1 MENVLQLNEFFVEG
15 NSPNKSH
22 VLLNITEPSTAEEKA
37 KGYFFAIC
45 EIDNADNKYIL
56 KLQNI
61 IDEIENNYYEIADQ
75 TDKNSLEIVLDKIN
89 NQSFS
94 LLKSQINLNCV
105 IGAIRNTDII
115 FSFYGQPLVLLLY
128 KNKQGQYKKIDL
140 VAQNI
145 TKEEENEQT
154 LFSQIIQGKISL
166 NDYFFAGTSRIID
179 YFSQDRLQKIIST
192 RPPRQ
197 SAEHLQRVLAEL
209 KSELSFGGLMIHL
222 QPPSHKLIAKER
234 SGKEGDSAKSLTGFF
249 TAQENTANI
258 LSPSFFPNLKKIT
271 DNLRRRKINQTTET
285 INYKE
290 ERSQPGAE
298 INSAHLHARPTT
310 PSTKSLIGSINWQST
325 LKIIFNFCWQALKYL
340 GQAIVWLMMLVYTLI
355 SKLGKS
361 AVLLFMVT
369 INYKNRRRDILN
381 DWSRALK
388 NHKQNIKQ
396 IPTSIKIL
404 IILSLVM
411 VIILIVSI
419 IYLKTKQERDQANKF
434 FANTAQEIKN
444 KKDTAESS
452 LVYNDLSAAL
462 ADLKSADTLLS
473 KLDCQNKIR
482 QTTCQELKQD
492 LEILLNKVR
501 RIVIIKPEELA
512 NWSQT
517 NSQIKNSQ
525 LLMIDKKIIGFNQT
539 NSEITIYD
547 LLSKTNQ
554 AVQTNIS
561 TQGFTAAAVP
571 KENDYAVFIYE
582 NNKLANYDPKNNTW
596 KKIDISYPNQNSQIN
611 SLFIY
616 NRRLYCLDKQNNQI
630 YKHDATKT
638 GFAQGE
644 KWLKDNSNLDLSK
657 SVGLAIDGEIF
668 TLTSQGKLNK
678 FKAGQKQD
686 FTIQGLDPNLTSADA
701 IWTYYELKYL
711 YILDANNKRL
721 IILDKQDGS
730 LKKQLTAKE
739 FVKPTSMVI
748 DEANDTAYILDNNK
762 LYKIDLELN

>member
-1 MENVLQLNEFFVEG
+1 MEDVLQLNEFFVEG

-22 VLLNITEPSTAEEKA
+22 VLLNITEPSTAVEKA

-45 EIDNADNKYIL
+45 EIDNADNKYII
-56 KLQNI
+56 KLQSI

-89 NQSFS
+89 SQSFS
-94 LLKSQINLNCV
+94 LLKPQINLNCV

-115 FSFYGQPLVLLLY
+115 FSFYGQPLILLLY

-145 TKEEENEQT
+145 TEEENEQT

-166 NDYFFAGTSRIID
+166 NDYFFAGTSRVID

-209 KSELSFGGLMIHL
+209 RSELSFGGLIIHL
-222 QPPSHKLIAKER
+222 QSLSHKLMAKER
-234 SGKEGDSAKSLTGFF
+234 SGKKGDSAKSLTGFF

-258 LSPSFFPNLKKIT
+258 LSPSLLPNLKKIT
-271 DNLRRRKINQTTET
+271 DNLRRKKTNQETELA
-285 INYKE
+285 NYE
-290 ERSQPGAE
+290 ERQTQIGAE
-298 INSAHLHARPTT
+298 INSAHLRSRPTT
-310 PSTKSLIGSINWQST
+310 PETKSLISSINWQST

-340 GQAIVWLMMLVYTLI
+340 GQAIAWLAMLIFTLI

-361 AVLLFMVT
+361 AILLFMVAV
-369 INYKNRRRDILN
+369 NYRNRRRDILN

-396 IPTSIKIL
+396 IPISIKIL
-404 IILSLVM
+404 IGLSLVM
-411 VIILIVSI
+411 VIILIISI
-419 IYLKTKQERDQANKF
+419 VYLRAKQTRDQANKF
-434 FANTAQEIKN
+434 FASTRQEIKN

-452 LVYNDLSAAL
+452 LIYNDLPAAL
-462 ADLKSADTLLS
+462 ADLKSADALFS
-473 KLDCQNKIR
+473 KLDCQDKTK
-482 QTTCQELKQD
+482 QATCQELKQD

-501 RIVIIKPEELA
+501 RMVIVKPEELA
-512 NWSQT
+512 NWSQI
-517 NSQIKNSQ
+517 NPQIKNSQ
-525 LLMIDKKIIGFNQT
+525 LLMIDKKIIGFNQAG
-539 NSEITIYD
+539 SEVTTYD
-547 LLSKTNQ
+547 LLSKTSQ
-554 AVQTNIS
+554 ATQTNIS

-571 KENDYAVFIYE
+571 KENDYAILVYE

-596 KKIDISYPNQNSQIN
+596 KKIDISYPNQNAQIN
-611 SLFIY
+611 NLFVY
-616 NRRLYCLDKQNNQI
+616 SRRLYCLDKQNNQI
-630 YKHDATKT
+630 YKHDVTKT

-644 KWLKDNSNLDLSK
+644 EWLKDDSNLDLSNG
-657 SVGLAIDGEIF
+657 VGLAIDGEIF

-701 IWTYYELKYL
+701 LWTYYELKYL
-711 YILDANNKRL
+711 YILDASNKRL

-739 FVKPTSMVI
+739 FVKPTSMVV

-762 LYKIDLELN
+762 LYKIDLELK